1 MKKVSLS
8 DKLGGYLFLWIGCSG
23 MDSCKGS
30 ILFLIGDMNLLFTY
44 LLSFTLFDEF
54 LVFLKA
60 EASTNMYINTIIPMT
75 K

>member
-1 MKKVSLS
+1 
-8 DKLGGYLFLWIGCSG
+8 

-44 LLSFTLFDEF
+44 LLSFILFDEF
-54 LVFLKA
+54 LAFLKA